1 MQSAAHPPAQ
11 LPSSDLGSA
20 PRRSGWLDRSPG
32 QRLAAF
38 LLLGLAGVLVGAF
51 FQPGWAAAENRQD
64 DDQGQTRV
72 LPALSAGGTADSNGS
87 MIAVT
92 GMDVT
97 GQSILYLV
105 DTETKQICVYQAS
118 GGSSSTQG
126 IKFVGARRIELDLML
141 DGFNDKTESSGQPMG
156 FKDLQRM
163 FQARGLASEAGTA
176 EGDH

>member
-1 MQSAAHPPAQ
+1 MPSAAQPPDPH
-11 LPSSDLGSA
+11 PSSA
-20 PRRSGWLDRSPG
+20 PARRAGRLAGAPA
-32 QRLAAF
+32 QRLAA
-38 LLLGLAGVLVGAF
+38 LLFLGLAAVLVGTW
-51 FQPGWAAAENRQD
+51 FQPGWAAAENQD
-64 DDQGQTRV
+64 DDNQDQTRV
-72 LPALSAGGTADSNGS
+72 LPALSSGGTADSNGS

-126 IKFVGARRIELDLML
+126 IRFVGARRIELDLML

-163 FQARGLASEAGTA
+163 FEARGLASERDAA
-176 EGDH
+176 EGGDR